1 MNKKQFGS
9 YAIDQIGS
17 DFWNFKLTLV
27 FFLGCLLV
35 LLWPYLAPR
44 MLHSIMVY

>member
-1 MNKKQFGS
+1 MNKKLFGS
-9 YAIDQIGS
+9 YAVDQIGS
-17 DFWNFKLTLV
+17 VFWNLKLTLL